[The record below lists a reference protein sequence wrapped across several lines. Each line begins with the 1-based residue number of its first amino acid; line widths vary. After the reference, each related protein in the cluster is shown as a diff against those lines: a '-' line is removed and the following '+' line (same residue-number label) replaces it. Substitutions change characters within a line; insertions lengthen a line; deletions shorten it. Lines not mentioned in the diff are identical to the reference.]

1 MALLPGAEPFS
12 FDGGPTGVLLVHGFT
27 GCPQSIRPWGE
38 FLAAAGLTVEGP
50 RLPGHGTRLEDMLP
64 TRWDD
69 WYGEAERSFS
79 ALRSRCDEVFAM
91 GLSMGGAVC
100 LRLAEVHPADVAGL
114 VLVNAAVTSADK
126 RLVLMPVL
134 KHLVKAFP
142 GISNDIKK
150 PGATELAYDKTPLK
164 ALASLQ
170 DAWRMVRA
178 DLSKIT
184 CPVVHYRSREDHVVD
199 PSSSVYLNRDVPDLG
214 EVILE
219 NSYHVATLD
228 NDAQQIF
235 EGSLKFVRDNA
246 APPQGED
253 ARRSG
258 AEPTGR

>member
-170 DAWRMVRA
+170 DAWRMVLA
-178 DLSKIT
+178 DLSKIK

-199 PSSSVYLNRDVPDLG
+199 PSSSVYLNRDVPDLV

-246 APPQGED
+246 APRQGED

>member
-1 MALLPGAEPFS
+1 M
-12 FDGGPTGVLLVHGFT
+12 
-27 GCPQSIRPWGE
+27 
-38 FLAAAGLTVEGP
+38 
-50 RLPGHGTRLEDMLP
+50 
-64 TRWDD
+64 
-69 WYGEAERSFS
+69 
-79 ALRSRCDEVFAM
+79 
-91 GLSMGGAVC
+91 
-100 LRLAEVHPADVAGL
+100 
-114 VLVNAAVTSADK
+114 TSADK

-150 PGATELAYDKTPLK
+150 PGATELAYDKTPLR

-219 NSYHVATLD
+219 NSYHVAKLD

-246 APPQGED
+246 APRQGED